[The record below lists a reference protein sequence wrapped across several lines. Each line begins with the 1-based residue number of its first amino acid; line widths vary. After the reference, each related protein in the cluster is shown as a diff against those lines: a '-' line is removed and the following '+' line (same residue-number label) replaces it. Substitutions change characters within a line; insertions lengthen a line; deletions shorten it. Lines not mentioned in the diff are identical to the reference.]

1 MGFLV
6 NSNIEGH
13 VYIINGT
20 GALCD
25 KRKATLEK
33 HGARSIQISDRL
45 CSKEDLTTLGR
56 ADVDHVVDG
65 LFLVPF
71 SNSAQPELKNL
82 NKECKRLRIPINVC
96 EHPQLCTFS
105 LPSVYEDQSFQFA
118 ISTNGM
124 GCRLAN
130 RIKRACLNALPSHMG
145 DICANIGRLRQN
157 YAEISSEEDEDDAE
171 QSIKLNELIVSSKED
186 RKQKL
191 RWLNQMVEYYPL
203 EKLKT
208 VAEEDLALESH
219 QASLTS
225 LAKRSQ
231 GTNDIQKGS
240 ISLVG
245 AGPGSVG
252 LLTTEALR
260 DINNADYVLADKL
273 VPEEVLNVVPRSTPV
288 FIARKFPGN
297 AERAQEELLELGLS
311 QLKQGMRVVRLKQ
324 GDPFIY
330 GRGLEEYIFFKN
342 HGFTPKL
349 VAGITSALAAPIL
362 AQIAPTHRGYAD
374 QILICTGTGRAGKLP
389 DAPEWVE
396 SRTAIFLMALHR
408 IKDVAELLV
417 DNGWPKDVPVAA
429 IERGSCPDQ
438 RIVRSTLAHI
448 TEALQSVG
456 SRPPGLLVIGRAC
469 SVVHQLENGEKWRVE
484 EN

>member
-6 NSNIEGH
+6 NSDIEGH
-13 VYIINGT
+13 VYIINGM
-20 GALCD
+20 GVLCN
-25 KRKATLEK
+25 KRKAVLEK
-33 HGARSIQISDRL
+33 YGASSVQISERL
-45 CSKEDLTTLGR
+45 CSINDLSTLGR
-56 ADVDHVVDG
+56 KEVECVVDG

-71 SNSAQPELKNL
+71 PDSSRADLKVLYN
-82 NKECKRLRIPINVC
+82 ECKRLRIPINVC
-96 EHPQLCTFS
+96 EHSDLCTFS

-130 RIKRACLNALPSHMG
+130 RIKRACVNALPSHMG
-145 DICANIGRLRQN
+145 EICANIGRLRQN
-157 YAEISSEEDEDDAE
+157 YADISSEEDEDDAE
-171 QSIKLNELIVSSKED
+171 QSISLNQLVTTSKED

-191 RWLNQMVEYYPL
+191 RWLNQMVEYFPL
-203 EKLKT
+203 EKLKS
-208 VAEEDLALESH
+208 VDEEDLALESH
-219 QASLTS
+219 KANLIR
-225 LAKRSQ
+225 AV
-231 GTNDIQKGS
+231 KGS
-240 ISLVG
+240 RKMAKNGAISLVG

-260 DINNADYVLADKL
+260 DINSADYILADKL
-273 VPEEVLNVVPRSTPV
+273 VPEEVLTLVPRRTPI

-330 GRGLEEYIFFKN
+330 GRGLEEYIFFKS
-342 HGFTPKL
+342 HGFTPKV
-349 VAGITSALAAPIL
+349 VAGITSALAAPVL

-408 IKDVAELLV
+408 IEDVAALLIS
-417 DNGWPKDVPVAA
+417 NKWPRDVPVAA
-429 IERGSCPDQ
+429 IERASCPDQ

-448 TEALQSVG
+448 SEALKVVG
-456 SRPPGLLVIGRAC
+456 SRPPGLLVIGRVCA
-469 SVVHQLENGEKWRVE
+469 VIHQLGDGEKWTVE